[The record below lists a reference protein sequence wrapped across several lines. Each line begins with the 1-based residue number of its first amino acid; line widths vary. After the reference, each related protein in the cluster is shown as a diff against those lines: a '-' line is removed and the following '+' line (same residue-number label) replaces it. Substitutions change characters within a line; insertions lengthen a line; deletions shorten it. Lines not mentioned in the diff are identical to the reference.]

1 MSFIKCYTIFKK
13 KKNPWF
19 IVYNLFLIIYL
30 EEDWKI
36 NFFFFLKKKR
46 LDVVLNKKIEKRI
59 ILISFLEIN
68 QLQASLILIEFLLD
82 FKLNQT

>member
-1 MSFIKCYTIFKK
+1 M
-13 KKNPWF
+13 
-19 IVYNLFLIIYL
+19 

-36 NFFFFLKKKR
+36 NYFLKKKKR
-46 LDVVLNKKIEKRI
+46 LDVVLNKKIEKQI

-68 QLQASLILIEFLLD
+68 QLQASLIFFEFLLD

>member
-1 MSFIKCYTIFKK
+1 M
-13 KKNPWF
+13 
-19 IVYNLFLIIYL
+19 LFRS
-30 EEDWKI
+30 
-36 NFFFFLKKKR
+36 KKKR
-46 LDVVLNKKIEKRI
+46 LDVVLNKIIEKRI